1 MSGKDVLKR
10 SHLKQIPLDNGQM
23 FMNQWKRCRLSGKSS
38 DYEASRQCLV
48 DETATEASGRPN
60 N

>member
-1 MSGKDVLKR
+1 L
-10 SHLKQIPLDNGQM
+10 HNGQTL
-23 FMNQWKRCRLSGKSS
+23 MNQWKRCRLSGKGS
-38 DYEASRQCLV
+38 DYEASRQRLV